1 MNTNGWRADLYR
13 LSLALAFRFLFVS
26 GATVLTGLLFVGPA
40 FSQPT
45 GATLT
50 KLAEEGEN
58 LYRQKCLVCHSLGE
72 GDRQTGPDLA
82 GVTARRDREWLINF
96 IGNPGK
102 MVANGDPVAVQLLDK
117 FNNLLM
123 PSLRLKNEQ
132 VEALLIYLAHPE
144 EAAHHAPQ
152 PATESIGNA
161 ARGGQLY
168 AGSLTMTNGGSPCI
182 ACHAL
187 SGFGAAGAAS
197 YGPDLSNLYADYG
210 AEGVAAVLE
219 SLAFPSMEPIYT
231 SRPLT
236 ETERLDLSEFFA
248 QTAEQQA
255 PPATS
260 LAGPILLGV
269 VIVFAI
275 VALLGLRRLKGV
287 RQPLVDQVRKQRGMR
302 A

>member
-1 MNTNGWRADLYR
+1 MNTKSWRADLNR
-13 LSLALAFRFLFVS
+13 LGLARAFRFLLVS
-26 GATVLTGLLFVGPA
+26 GVTILMGLLLVGPA

-58 LYRQKCLVCHSLGE
+58 LYRLKCMGCHSLGE

-82 GVTARRDREWLINF
+82 GVTERRNREWLINF

-102 MVANGDPVAVQLLDK
+102 MVANGDPIAVQLLAK

-123 PSLRLKNEQ
+123 PTLRLKSDQ
-132 VEALLIYLAHPE
+132 VEALLIYFAHPE
-144 EAAHHAPQ
+144 EAAHHAQ
-152 PATESIGNA
+152 EPATEAIGNA

-168 AGSLTMTNGGSPCI
+168 SGSLAMTNGGSPCI

-187 SGFGAAGAAS
+187 SGFGSAGAAS

-210 AEGVAAVLE
+210 EEGVLSVLE
-219 SLAFPSMEPIYT
+219 TLPFPSMEPIYA

-236 ETERLDLSEFFA
+236 AEERLDLTAFFA
-248 QTAEQQA
+248 QTAAQQA
-255 PPATS
+255 PPAKS
-260 LAGPILLGV
+260 LAGLILLGV

-287 RQPLVDQVRKQRGMR
+287 RQPLIDQVRKQRGM
-302 A
+302 